1 MSYISVSITLATP
14 NPKPVTMIMTRYQPT
29 SASGLPDT

>member
-1 MSYISVSITLATP
+1 MSYMTSTITLATP
-14 NPKPVTMIMTRYQPT
+14 NPSPVTRIMTRYQPT